1 MESICPIPLIYRLKR
16 YLNTVEQGQY
26 IDTEEY
32 NLSYVMYSLKIQ
44 KQKSKN
50 PCHATLVYSFV
61 IERKKYS

>member
-16 YLNTVEQGQY
+16 YLNTVEH
-26 IDTEEY
+26 IDTEEL

>member
-1 MESICPIPLIYRLKR
+1 MYNSKR
-16 YLNTVEQGQY
+16 YLNISSHEGQY
-26 IDTEEY
+26 IVSEEL

>member
-16 YLNTVEQGQY
+16 YLNTVEH
-26 IDTEEY
+26 IDTEEL

-44 KQKSKN
+44 KQKSKI

-61 IERKKYS
+61 IERKNYS